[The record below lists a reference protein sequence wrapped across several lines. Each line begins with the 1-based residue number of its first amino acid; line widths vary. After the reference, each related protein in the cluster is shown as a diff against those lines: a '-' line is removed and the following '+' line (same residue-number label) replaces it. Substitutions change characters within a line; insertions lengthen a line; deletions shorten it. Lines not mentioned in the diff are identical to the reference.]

1 MSRSYREPWFVDSY
15 GSRVKK
21 LTKREANKRVRKYLL
36 RKELDDGCAY
46 RRIFDPWNIVDW
58 RSRWNPWPH
67 QFINCVTGEIEFIL
81 PTPEWK
87 ARRK

>member
-36 RKELDDGCAY
+36 RKELDDGCAL
-46 RRIFDPWNIVDW
+46 
-58 RSRWNPWPH
+58 S
-67 QFINCVTGEIEFIL
+67 
-81 PTPEWK
+81 
-87 ARRK
+87 